1 MQHIWYVYIDGYT
14 TWAIFILQITEVTL
28 IHFGKVSRTTAIFV
42 YNFFLELIIGD
53 FIQSFFLSSVVC
65 CPDRSGCT
73 NSTEKISIPAKICL
87 SVSFCSLG
95 CTRWTFVHYAVSGR
109 TNEKNTPLKAQTGQ
123 RGKSNHNSFLQW
135 TSGALLFLF
144 SVQVGKKKSNILTGY
159 FNLPR
164 RACFR
169 QFCSRGTKKNKYND
183 ARPQYSVFRGS
194 EVRFQ
199 R

>member
-87 SVSFCSLG
+87 LVSFCSLG
-95 CTRWTFVHYAVSGR
+95 CTRWTFVAPYQGVQTRRTPHWKRRRDKEENQIITVSCSEQVAHCYFFFRYKLVKKNPIFSPVISIYLAEPVSGSFVLEGQKR
-109 TNEKNTPLKAQTGQ
+109 TNTMMLD
-123 RGKSNHNSFLQW
+123 L
-135 TSGALLFLF
+135 
-144 SVQVGKKKSNILTGY
+144 NIV
-159 FNLPR
+159 
-164 RACFR
+164 
-169 QFCSRGTKKNKYND
+169 
-183 ARPQYSVFRGS
+183 YSVA
-194 EVRFQ
+194 VK
-199 R
+199 